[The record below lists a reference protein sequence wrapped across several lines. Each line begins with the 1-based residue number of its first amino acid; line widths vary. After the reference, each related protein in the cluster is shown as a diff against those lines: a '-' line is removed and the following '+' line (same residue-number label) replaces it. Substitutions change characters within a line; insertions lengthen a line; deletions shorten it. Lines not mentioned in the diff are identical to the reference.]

1 MCGTPEGGAA
11 HCSTFVS
18 DDHGGGAD
26 HVDACG
32 HDHCHDGATRL
43 RDGCGDRCGR
53 VDDNHVHGLRG
64 DRHDD
69 GDHYVRVFACAGAA
83 ELRAGF
89 LILTFS

>member
-1 MCGTPEGGAA
+1 MCGTPEGSAA

-18 DDHGGGAD
+18 DDYGVGAD
-26 HVDACG
+26 HVDACS
-32 HDHCHDGATRL
+32 HDHCHDGATCL
-43 RDGCGDRCGR
+43 RDGCGDCCGR
-53 VDDNHVHGLRG
+53 VVDNHVHGLRG

-89 LILTFS
+89 SILTFS